1 MLCGKLTESQNA
13 LPLPRGVKIGHNPL
27 MADKTEI
34 LGIDIGGSGIKGAT
48 VNLET
53 GELTQER
60 YRIETPQPSKPEA
73 VAEVVVDIVK
83 NFKWEGPIGCTFPA
97 IVKNG
102 VTLSAANV
110 DDDWIGAD
118 AAALF
123 NEATGCPVSL
133 LNDAD
138 AAGVAEMTF
147 GAGKDK
153 QGVVFLLTF
162 GTGIGSAM
170 FIDGKLIPNTELGH
184 MALAEHEDAEKW
196 AASSVRKAEDL
207 SWKHW
212 GKRVNVYLGKLEALF
227 SPDLFII
234 GGGVSKKS
242 EKFFEYLE
250 LDTPF
255 VAAELRNEAGIVG
268 AALVASR
275 EQK

>member
-1 MLCGKLTESQNA
+1 
-13 LPLPRGVKIGHNPL
+13 
-27 MADKTEI
+27 MADKKGEL

-48 VNLET
+48 VNLES

-60 YRIETPQPSKPEA
+60 YRLETPQPSKPDA
-73 VAEVVVDIVK
+73 VAGAVIDIVK
-83 NFKWEGPIGCTFPA
+83 HFEWDGPIGCTFPA

-110 DDDWIGAD
+110 DKAWVGTD

-123 NEATGCPVSL
+123 QKATGCPVSL

-147 GAGKDK
+147 GAGKEK

-184 MALAEHEDAEKW
+184 ISLPEHEDAEKW

-207 SWKHW
+207 SWKGW
-212 GKRVNVYLGKLEALF
+212 AKRVNVYLGKLEALF

-242 EKFFEYLE
+242 EKFFEYLD
-250 LDTPF
+250 LKTPF
-255 VAAELRNEAGIVG
+255 AAAELRNEAGIVG
-268 AALVASR
+268 AAMVAAR